1 MGSTMKKTI
10 FDEQTSKA
18 LMSWHKHALKKK
30 HEEKP
35 GSPVARKISPPDTPH
50 DSPVHPNSRRIIDSS
65 PLGNAA
71 NASRV
76 DIPE

>member
-30 HEEKP
+30 HDEKP
-35 GSPVARKISPPDTPH
+35 GTPPAKMSPPDSPH
-50 DSPVHPNSRRIIDSS
+50 DSPVHPNSRKFIESS
-65 PLGNAA
+65 PLGI
-71 NASRV
+71 ASASKV

>member
-18 LMSWHKHALKKK
+18 LMSWHKHVLKKK

-35 GSPVARKISPPDTPH
+35 GSPNAKMSPPESPH
-50 DSPVHPNSRRIIDSS
+50 DSPVHPNSRKIIESS
-65 PLGNAA
+65 PLGISS
-71 NASRV
+71 ASKV